1 MKYLFVRTQP
11 STCRAVALS
20 FLNLQ
25 KVFRVWDPSQP
36 YTVKYVYDS
45 LKFVASR
52 GAEKANTIT
61 AL

>member
-20 FLNLQ
+20 FLILQ

-36 YTVKYVYDS
+36 YIVKYVYDS
-45 LKFVASR
+45 LKSVASR
-52 GAEKANTIT
+52 DTEKANTIM